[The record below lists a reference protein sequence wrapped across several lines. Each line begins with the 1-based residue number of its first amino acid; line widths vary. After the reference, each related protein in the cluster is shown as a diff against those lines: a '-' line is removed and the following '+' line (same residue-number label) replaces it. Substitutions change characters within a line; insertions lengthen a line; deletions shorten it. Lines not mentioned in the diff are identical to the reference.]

1 MKYILIT
8 VVIAIFAGTSGYFL
22 GVNKSNLEET
32 LTRITAVEKNEKFTS
47 ETIFQV
53 SPYGTVRDAMMS
65 HQFFQTEFA
74 VIKSQE
80 NLSRAIDDY
89 DLEKLLGKNK
99 EELIKEIA
107 GSVEIVQERGT
118 DLIRLEVSADSELKA
133 QQIAYAVT
141 QTYSTRRT
149 EALNKRRL
157 ETMNVFKDKRRIQED
172 KVEDHRTRLYALSK
186 RLQIP
191 YHGRDARLYA
201 NRDSDANEYDRSNQA
216 YEEAKRTKDG
226 LESFVS
232 SLNGLG
238 DEQLMVTLMASGR
251 PEAAVLKTDYDQLSG
266 YKQSK
271 TTALS
276 SGLGINHITIK
287 TLNVSIN
294 EIDERLARSVVSV
307 RQKLAQ
313 ALMDFNQNVEKL
325 RVDSNREEGDLM

>member
-8 VVIAIFAGTSGYFL
+8 VVIAIFAGISGYFL
-22 GVNKSNLEET
+22 GVNKSNLEED
-32 LTRITAVEKNEKFTS
+32 LTRITVVEKNEKFTS
-47 ETIFQV
+47 ETILQL
-53 SPYGTVRDAMMS
+53 SPYRTVRDAMIS
-65 HQFFQTEFA
+65 HQFSQTEFA

-107 GSVEIVQERGT
+107 GSVEIAQERGT

-191 YHGRDARLYA
+191 YHGRDARLSA
-201 NRDSDANEYDRSNQA
+201 NRGLDVNKHDEKSRLDARKGEGGLIVSAEEKTKFGKVRED
-216 YEEAKRTKDG
+216 YERELLILDA
-226 LESFVS
+226 
-232 SLNGLG
+232 
-238 DEQLMVTLMASGR
+238 
-251 PEAAVLKTDYDQLSG
+251 
-266 YKQSK
+266 
-271 TTALS
+271 
-276 SGLGINHITIK
+276 
-287 TLNVSIN
+287 IN
-294 EIDERLARSVVSV
+294 EAEFTEKIGENLERDPLVFHLLGWTPDVTAAMKR
-307 RQKLAQ
+307 A
-313 ALMDFNQNVEKL
+313 E
-325 RVDSNREEGDLM
+325 

>member
-1 MKYILIT
+1 MKYILTT
-8 VVIAIFAGTSGYFL
+8 VVIAIFAGISGYFL

-47 ETIFQV
+47 ETILQV
-53 SPYGTVRDAMMS
+53 NPYGTVRAAMMS

-107 GSVEIVQERGT
+107 GSVEIAQERGT

-191 YHGRDARLYA
+191 HHGGDARLYA
-201 NRDSDANEYDRSNQA
+201 NRGLDVNKHDEKARLDARKGEGGLIVSAEEKTKFGKVRED
-216 YEEAKRTKDG
+216 YEREHVILDAIKEAEFTEKIGENLERDPLVFHQLGWTPDVTAAMKRA
-226 LESFVS
+226 E
-232 SLNGLG
+232 
-238 DEQLMVTLMASGR
+238 
-251 PEAAVLKTDYDQLSG
+251 
-266 YKQSK
+266 
-271 TTALS
+271 
-276 SGLGINHITIK
+276 
-287 TLNVSIN
+287 
-294 EIDERLARSVVSV
+294 
-307 RQKLAQ
+307 
-313 ALMDFNQNVEKL
+313 
-325 RVDSNREEGDLM
+325 